1 MASLSLYCLQLS
13 VFDVFLLAVPLGSG
27 VHSVQHTHVISMNLK
42 CYEYEIIS
50 PLTCNC
56 PSTDMLS
63 TNMSNVHIMTSTQ
76 ISTQFSE
83 PLLVLLT
90 SAGLNETLKV

>member
-1 MASLSLYCLQLS
+1 MASLSLYRLQLS

-27 VHSVQHTHVISMNLK
+27 VHSAQHTMVMSMNLK
-42 CYEYEIIS
+42 CYEYEIMNAI
-50 PLTCNC
+50 TCNC
-56 PSTDMLS
+56 PNTDMLS
-63 TNMSNVHIMTSTQ
+63 KNMLNLHTLTSTQ

-90 SAGLNETLKV
+90 FAGLN

>member
-1 MASLSLYCLQLS
+1 M
-13 VFDVFLLAVPLGSG
+13 
-27 VHSVQHTHVISMNLK
+27 SMNLK
-42 CYEYEIIS
+42 CYECEIIN
-50 PLTCNC
+50 PVTCNC

-63 TNMSNVHIMTSTQ
+63 TKMLNLHTMTATQ

-90 SAGLNETLKV
+90 SAGLNETLKSLMFYVTLQQQLCGKHDV